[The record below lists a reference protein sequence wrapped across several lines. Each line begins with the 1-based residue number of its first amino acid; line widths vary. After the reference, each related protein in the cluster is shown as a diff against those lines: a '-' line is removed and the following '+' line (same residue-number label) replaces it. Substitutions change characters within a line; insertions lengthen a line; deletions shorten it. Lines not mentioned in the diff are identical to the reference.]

1 MQIGGMQSLRR
12 AMRRRHQ
19 HTYFREGDPGI
30 MAKLAA
36 LMDQGAFY
44 VAQVGA
50 SMTSLVL
57 CNDFINGLDDG
68 LGVPIGGAPVPVI
81 KPDFAAK
88 MQPSGFKGRRG
99 IELEAYF
106 KIGRASGRE
115 RVCRYGEYSVVGVSL
130 KKKRQ

>member
-36 LMDQGAFY
+36 LMDQGAFH

-57 CNDFINGLDDG
+57 CNDFVNGLDDG
-68 LGVPIGGAPVPVI
+68 LGVPIR
-81 KPDFAAK
+81 
-88 MQPSGFKGRRG
+88 SEEHTS
-99 IELEAYF
+99 ELQSLMRISYAVF
-106 KIGRASGRE
+106 F
-115 RVCRYGEYSVVGVSL
+115 L
-130 KKKRQ
+130 KKNKN